1 MPMSIRIDIVST
13 EAEIYSG
20 TANMVYIPAIM
31 GEIGV
36 APRHAP
42 LLTTLK
48 AGEVRVQIEGQ
59 DEQFFYVSG
68 GLVEVQPHIITVLAD
83 TALRAKDIDEVVAQ
97 EAKARAE
104 KAMEDNSSEF
114 EFAKAKAQLAE
125 AIAQLRAVKKIK
137 KLR

>member
-1 MPMSIRIDIVST
+1 MSIRIDIVST

-36 APRHAP
+36 APRHTP

-83 TALRAKDIDEVVAQ
+83 TALRAKDIDEVAAQ

>member
-68 GLVEVQPHIITVLAD
+68 GFVEVQPHIITVLAD

>member
-1 MPMSIRIDIVST
+1 MSIRIDIVST

-83 TALRAKDIDEVVAQ
+83 TALRAKDIDEVAAQ

>member
-1 MPMSIRIDIVST
+1 
-13 EAEIYSG
+13 
-20 TANMVYIPAIM
+20 
-31 GEIGV
+31 
-36 APRHAP
+36 
-42 LLTTLK
+42 
-48 AGEVRVQIEGQ
+48 
-59 DEQFFYVSG
+59 
-68 GLVEVQPHIITVLAD
+68 LVEVQPHIITVLAD
-83 TALRAKDIDEVVAQ
+83 TALRAKDIDEVAAQ

>member
-36 APRHAP
+36 APRHTP

-83 TALRAKDIDEVVAQ
+83 TALRAKDIDEVAAQ